1 VSIVV
6 LCLVIVAFVA
16 LAVGLF
22 WLVRRRTSRERFLA
36 DTTRGSAIIGV
47 VGGGFAVILAFVTLI
62 ALQNYESA
70 SSGGEA
76 ESVAVLEMW
85 RTARLLPPDERF
97 RTQGALECYA
107 RSVAEVEWPAMRDEH
122 RAPLVD
128 DWVLRIDDELG
139 RQRIV
144 TLRDQSLLDHQLA
157 TGGTRSEGRRER
169 LAAAT
174 PFIPT
179 PVWFVLVLGGLV
191 TIAFVVLFKDSDEP
205 FPVQASLM
213 AAVTIMTI
221 SGLSLIWFL
230 DHPYRNKA
238 GSLTPTE
245 MHRTIAIMR
254 SEGAGRVPCDAHG
267 QPG

>member
-1 VSIVV
+1 MSIVV
-6 LCLVIVAFVA
+6 LCLVIAACVVLAVA
-16 LAVGLF
+16 LF
-22 WLVRRRTSRERFLA
+22 WFVRDRTASERFLT

-76 ESVAVLEMW
+76 EAVAVIELW
-85 RTARLLPPDERF
+85 RTARFVPPADRVA
-97 RTQGALECYA
+97 TQGALACYGRA
-107 RSVAEVEWPAMRDEH
+107 VTEVEWPAMRDGH

-128 DWVLRIDDELG
+128 EWVLRIGDSLG
-139 RQRIV
+139 TQRV
-144 TLRDQSLLDHQLA
+144 ASLRSQSVLDHELA
-157 TGGTRSEGRRER
+157 TGGKRSEGRRER

-191 TIAFVVLFKDSDEP
+191 TIAFVTLFKDKSEP
-205 FPVQASLM
+205 FGVQAALIG
-213 AAVTIMTI
+213 AVTIMTI
-221 SGLSLIWFL
+221 SGLALIWFL
-230 DHPYRNKA
+230 DHPYRNEA
-238 GSLTPTE
+238 GSLQPTE
-245 MHRTIAIMR
+245 MRRTLAIMA
-254 SEGAGRVPCDAHG
+254 SEGTTRPPCDAHG